1 MLISNPVM
9 IYGDTIIDEVV
20 SYIPRPYPESQM
32 LEESMRQAII
42 NNGHGL
48 IEVGLYQK
56 DDRLVIHG
64 VFEVKTS
71 EMGDERS
78 KILKEFLVR
87 SRQIGGESSSS
98 GKDSQVQKPAG
109 SQHEPKVAIPLQNME
124 KQD

>member
-1 MLISNPVM
+1 M
-9 IYGDTIIDEVV
+9 V
-20 SYIPRPYPESQM
+20 SYIPRPYPDSQ
-32 LEESMRQAII
+32 LLVDSMKLAIV

-56 DDRLVIHG
+56 EDRLVIHG

-78 KILKEFLVR
+78 KILKEFLTR
-87 SRQIGGESSSS
+87 CRQFTADPAQVASAA
-98 GKDSQVQKPAG
+98 QVQKPAPA
-109 SQHEPKVAIPLQNME
+109 QPELLVEPKVAIPLQNIE